1 MILLIDKESSMSSPT
16 YDHPDIE
23 KLSTSVVNGQQI
35 REIVRLIFREP
46 KNGAPDN
53 ISQEGCLALAQKGHE
68 VWNEWRRVFPCKP
81 SSVFD
86 LLYPQKKINKADFS
100 NRDHG
105 GLLSNLQNF
114 NFGDFAMFDNSTWE
128 NLSTFDNARFG
139 DRCSFTDTKWGEH
152 NSFKKTE
159 WGFNCRFNNASWGD
173 YSEFSGA
180 KWGGACIFSNA
191 KWGVHPVFFNTTF
204 GARCSL
210 SFCTWDQG
218 ASFDGAKFHGGII
231 FKGSTFEGTLRFPS
245 AVNADTFPEIDF
257 SGCVFKGDVDFGGRK
272 FLSKTNFGPLLDRSP
287 KVNGDRHDL
296 EHQGVASHNSSVI
309 FFKPPNFH
317 GCELNQDTSF
327 EGVVFPAPTGSE
339 EAARAYRTLKLAF
352 SKQQA
357 SREENRFF
365 ILEMDEEAKA
375 ARWLQKEF
383 PFIGRKILFVIYK
396 RLSNYGTSFWKPTVA
411 LLSIWLT
418 FACVYT
424 SYDASLCFVFDKNCE
439 LQIGWLQYS
448 LVQSLP
454 LPGLD
459 PSKSALNPEKL
470 IPVALQVLHKSLS
483 LGTLF
488 LIGLALR
495 NLFKLK

>member
-1 MILLIDKESSMSSPT
+1 MSSPT

-23 KLSTSVVNGQQI
+23 KISTSVVNGQQI

-46 KNGAPDN
+46 KNGAPDK

-68 VWNEWRRVFPCKP
+68 VWNEWRRVFPCIT
-81 SSVFD
+81 SSV
-86 LLYPQKKINKADFS
+86 NRTDFS
-100 NRDHG
+100 NRDYS
-105 GLLSNLQNF
+105 GLLFRLQGF
-114 NFGDFAMFDNSTWE
+114 NFGDFAMFDNSTWNDE
-128 NLSTFDNARFG
+128 SIFNNSTWGNSSTFDNAHFG
-139 DRCSFTDTKWGEH
+139 DKCSFTDSTWGAH
-152 NSFKKTE
+152 NSFKNTE
-159 WGFNCRFNNASWGD
+159 WGLNCLFNSASWGD
-173 YSEFSGA
+173 YSKFSGA
-180 KWGGACIFSNA
+180 KWGELCFFTNA
-191 KWGVHPVFFNTTF
+191 KWATCPTFFNATF
-204 GARCSL
+204 GAYCHL

-327 EGVVFPAPTGSE
+327 EGAVFPAPTGSE